1 MNRPDL
7 IEQLSKLTPTIELWK
22 RVEDEDDDRS
32 FHIVKI
38 DELVEDTDWLSEDD
52 GLLITLAPA
61 MRLAILD
68 MAKEIEEL
76 KNEIMK
82 LKRFNSTKKI
92 LGGKPKIQMVT
103 GCGMFEPIF
112 TNASTCKNCGKH
124 KLLHVTP
131 QPK

>member
-1 MNRPDL
+1 MNPDL
-7 IEQLSKLTPTIELWK
+7 IKQLEALSPTEGEWEFNEQIWMVVSHEGENGRQPIASTY
-22 RVEDEDDDRS
+22 
-32 FHIVKI
+32 HIH
-38 DELVEDTDWLSEDD
+38 DSR
-52 GLLITLAPA
+52 LITLAPT
-61 MRLAILD
+61 MRLVILD

-103 GCGMFEPIF
+103 ACGRFEINPMF
-112 TNASTCKNCGKH
+112 TSATLCKNCGKE
-124 KLLHVTP
+124 KALHVTP